1 MRDGFD
7 IEGDLTANNL
17 INIDLEVSV
26 SDALSY
32 VDIIEG
38 IKGQENEIW
47 DDNSNNEQQTE
58 LLTKLDIKDV
68 MDAVSIYWYEETY

>member
-1 MRDGFD
+1 MVPVSTATLEKDVIEDLQRELRMMRDGFD
-7 IEGDLTANNL
+7 IEGDLTANDL

-38 IKGQENEIW
+38 IKGQENEC
-47 DDNSNNEQQTE
+47 DD
-58 LLTKLDIKDV
+58 DD
-68 MDAVSIYWYEETY
+68 